1 MHLNKWQVREGKGTL
16 FKGVYHIARDYGT
29 PIEHPAYFIARLYNT
44 VELLLTPYQ
53 PEYIVTLS
61 TYVS

>member
-1 MHLNKWQVREGKGTL
+1 MHLNKWQVKEGKGTL
-16 FKGVYHIARDYGT
+16 FKGVYYTARDYGT
-29 PIEHPAYFIARLYNT
+29 PIQHPVYFIAWLYNT
-44 VELLLTPYQ
+44 VELLLTSYQ